1 MNFREI
7 WGGGF
12 LARFLRSG
20 IFFILLLVLLAT
32 CGDTSS
38 DGADNANGPGDPAA
52 GKDLFHN
59 TQEMTGAPTCSTCH
73 PVEPGQPDIDGP
85 NLSSV
90 ALRAGQR
97 VPDQSAEAYLRESI
111 VDPYAYVL
119 PGYQSGIMIRNY
131 EEYLSPQQIDDLVA
145 YLMTLE

>member
-1 MNFREI
+1 MDFREI
-7 WGGGF
+7 WGGGV
-12 LARFLRSG
+12 LALFVRHG
-20 IFFILLLVLLAT
+20 VFFIPLLVLLAA
-32 CGDTSS
+32 CGDAPSG
-38 DGADNANGPGDPAA
+38 GAGNANGPGDPAV

-73 PVEPGQPDIDGP
+73 SVEPGQPDIDGP
-85 NLSSV
+85 NLSGV

-97 VPDQSAEAYLRESI
+97 VPNQSAEAYLRESI
-111 VDPYAYVL
+111 VAPYAYVL

-145 YLMTLE
+145 YLMTLK